1 MSQDRRLIAAEL
13 RKAFGA
19 NPWFWVSLLAGLAL
33 AVISAAR
40 TAMVFQNTLEMALK
54 YWDKSDAL
62 YSATSCFAF
71 WMPVDPS
78 QWAMGVYLLVWPLLA
93 ALPYAWSW
101 SAEKNAGLV
110 AQQVARVPRV
120 SVFVAKAFAAF
131 LSGAAAVAAPLL
143 ANLVMCA
150 CICPASPNWV
160 SDVLY
165 LGVTSDAV
173 FSTLFYNAPLAFCL
187 IWTLVV
193 ALVAGLW
200 AVLVLTLTMLL
211 DNFAPTLVASYLVLH
226 VLSYVGSQLSTIAL
240 AQVGES
246 VARSA
251 LLSLNLFSVVGVRS
265 QPDAAAALLAGLVAM
280 AIGSV
285 GAAAFALKRDVL

>member
-1 MSQDRRLIAAEL
+1 MSRTRRLVATDL

-19 NPWFWVSLLAGLAL
+19 NPWFWGALAVGLAL
-33 AVISAAR
+33 AALSAVQ
-40 TAMVFQNTLEMALK
+40 TAAVFQNTLELALK

-62 YSATSCFAF
+62 YSAASCFAF

-78 QWAMGVYLLVWPLLA
+78 QWPMGVYLLIWPLLA

-110 AQQVARVPRV
+110 AQQVARASRLEC
-120 SVFVAKAFAAF
+120 FAAKAVATF
-131 LSGAAAVAAPLL
+131 LSSAAVVAVPFL

-150 CICPASPNWV
+150 CVAPASVNWV

-165 LGVTSDAV
+165 LGVTSDAP

-187 IWTLVV
+187 LWTMVAAVV
-193 ALVAGLW
+193 ASLW
-200 AVLVLTLTMLL
+200 AVLVLALTALL

-226 VLSYVGSQLSTIAL
+226 MLSYVGSQLSTILL
-240 AQVGES
+240 AQVGEDI
-246 VARSA
+246 ARSA

-265 QPDAAAALLAGLVAM
+265 QPDAAAALIAAAAILVLGSALAAGL
-280 AIGSV
+280 S
-285 GAAAFALKRDVL
+285 LSRDVL

>member
-1 MSQDRRLIAAEL
+1 MSQTRRLVATEL
-13 RKAFGA
+13 RKAFGS
-19 NPWFWVSLLAGLAL
+19 NPWFWGSMLVGLGL

-40 TAMVFQNTLEMALK
+40 TATVFQNTLEMALR

-78 QWAMGVYLLVWPLLA
+78 EWAMGVYLLVWPLLA

-101 SAEKNAGLV
+101 SAEKSVGLL
-110 AQQVARVPRV
+110 AQQVARAPRATC
-120 SVFVAKAFAAF
+120 FAAKAIATF
-131 LSGAAAVAAPLL
+131 LSGAATVAVPFL

-165 LGVTSDAV
+165 LGVTSDAP
-173 FSTLFYNAPLAFCL
+173 FSSLFYNAPLEFCL
-187 IWTLVV
+187 LWTLV
-193 ALVAGLW
+193 ASIIAGLW
-200 AVLVLTLTMLL
+200 AVLVLSLTMLL

-226 VLSYVGSQLSTIAL
+226 MLSYVGSQLSTIL
-240 AQVGES
+240 LTQVGED

-251 LLSLNLFSVVGVRS
+251 PLSLDLFSVVGVRS
-265 QPDAAAALLAGLVAM
+265 QPDAAAALVAAVAVLTLGSALVAGL
-280 AIGSV
+280 S
-285 GAAAFALKRDVL
+285 LRRDVL

>member
-1 MSQDRRLIAAEL
+1 MSRARRLIAAEFH
-13 RKAFGA
+13 KAFGA
-19 NPWFWVSLLAGLAL
+19 NPWFWGAL
-33 AVISAAR
+33 AVGLVLAVFSAVQ
-40 TAMVFQNTLEMALK
+40 TAAIFQNTLELALK

-78 QWAMGVYLLVWPLLA
+78 EWPMGVYLLIWPLLA

-110 AQQVARVPRV
+110 AQQAARAPRLEC
-120 SVFVAKAFAAF
+120 FVAKAVATF
-131 LSGAAAVAAPLL
+131 LSAAAVVVVPFL

-150 CICPASPNWV
+150 CIAPASPNWV

-165 LGVTSDAV
+165 LGVTSDV
-173 FSTLFYNAPLAFCL
+173 PFSTLFYNAPLVFCL
-187 IWTLVV
+187 LWTLVA

-200 AVLVLTLTMLL
+200 AVFALSLTMLL

-226 VLSYVGSQLSTIAL
+226 MLSYVGSQLSTILL
-240 AQVGES
+240 AQVGEDF
-246 VARSA
+246 ARSA
-251 LLSLNLFSVVGVRS
+251 LLSLNLFFVVGVRS
-265 QPDAAAALLAGLVAM
+265 QPDAAAALIVAVAVLALGSALVAEL
-280 AIGSV
+280 S
-285 GAAAFALKRDVL
+285 LRRDVL

>member
-1 MSQDRRLIAAEL
+1 MSRTRRLIATDL
-13 RKAFGA
+13 RKAFGT
-19 NPWFWVSLLAGLAL
+19 NPWFWGALAVGLAL
-33 AVISAAR
+33 AALSAVQ
-40 TAMVFQNTLEMALK
+40 TAAVFQNTLELALK

-78 QWAMGVYLLVWPLLA
+78 QWPMGVYLLIWPLLA

-110 AQQVARVPRV
+110 AQQVARAPRLEC
-120 SVFVAKAFAAF
+120 FAAKAVATF
-131 LSGAAAVAAPLL
+131 LSAAAVVAVPFL

-150 CICPASPNWV
+150 CIAPASPNWV

-165 LGVTSDAV
+165 LGVTSDAP
-173 FSTLFYNAPLAFCL
+173 FSTLFYNAPLVFCL
-187 IWTLVV
+187 LWTVV
-193 ALVAGLW
+193 AAVVAGLW
-200 AVLVLTLTMLL
+200 AVLVLALTALL

-226 VLSYVGSQLSTIAL
+226 MLSYVGSQLSTILL
-240 AQVGES
+240 AQVGEDI
-246 VARSA
+246 ARSS

-265 QPDAAAALLAGLVAM
+265 QPDAVATLIAAVAVLVLGSALAAGL
-280 AIGSV
+280 S
-285 GAAAFALKRDVL
+285 LKRDVL